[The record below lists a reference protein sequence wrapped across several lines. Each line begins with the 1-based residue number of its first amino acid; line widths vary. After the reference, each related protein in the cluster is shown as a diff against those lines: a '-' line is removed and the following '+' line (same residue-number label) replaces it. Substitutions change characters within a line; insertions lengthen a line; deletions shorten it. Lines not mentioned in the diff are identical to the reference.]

1 MAQTDIPLSETP
13 YRDTDVTAARSQEAI
28 RKLLAKHQAEDT
40 QWTYRGHTGVLVSFA
55 KDDPKGHK
63 FAYRL
68 GVEYLTKDERGEMQ
82 GHRMLYWWM
91 KGILESIEF
100 GIYDFETIMMPFQLV
115 NTEAG
120 PKILSEVLRPQLAAG
135 GDDIDPFRAAIPE
148 RNPQY

>member
-1 MAQTDIPLSETP
+1 MAQKDIPLSETP

-28 RKLLAKHQAEDT
+28 RKLLTKHQVEDV
-40 QWTYRGHTGVLVSFA
+40 QWTHRGQRLVLVGFA
-55 KDDPKGHK
+55 KDDPRGHK
-63 FAYRL
+63 FAYKL
-68 GVEYLTKDERGEMQ
+68 GVEYLTEDERGEMQ

-115 NTEAG
+115 FTEAG
-120 PKILSEVLRPQLAAG
+120 PKTLAEVIRPQLAAG
-135 GDDIDPFRAAIPE
+135 GDNIDPFRAAIPE